1 MPRIYFSIA
10 QANAL
15 VKRIRPDV
23 ERIIQLNEELSLLD
37 NTKIE
42 FDEENIENFLLE
54 VELNKSFHEKNVELY
69 SLLGAL
75 IRQGCIVRDLEK
87 MEIDLYS
94 KLNDKE
100 IIFCWCPGEDTVKYW
115 HHISEDL
122 EKRKPVRQVEDAYF
136 EQLKKM
142 K

>member
-1 MPRIYFSIA
+1 MHKIYFSVK
-10 QANAL
+10 QANEL
-15 VKRIRPDV
+15 IKKIRPEV
-23 ERIIQLNEELSLLD
+23 ERIVALNEELSLLD

-69 SLLGAL
+69 ALLGDL

-87 MEIDLYS
+87 MEIDFYS
-94 KLNDKE
+94 KLDAKE
-100 IIFCWCPGEDTVKYW
+100 IILCWKPNEDSIKHW
-115 HHISEDL
+115 HEVGAEL
-122 EKRKPVRQVEDAYF
+122 EERKPIRLVEEAYF